1 MTEGVAL
8 ATGSEEV
15 PVVDQ
20 ETKVLI
26 GAGAVVVVHV
36 MEVLPATATEGGD
49 LGTVVDSKGA
59 SRTDPVTG
67 TSTDQGLM
75 PLSSSG
81 DLQEGVAFPRG
92 AQVAEDREDPPPGT
106 GGQLTQKSSEKLPQ
120 KRPRRVPD

>member
-67 TSTDQGLM
+67 TSTDQG
-75 PLSSSG
+75 